1 MLLECGAE
9 SIEKFLRP
17 VIPNSNLP
25 SAVSYRKDG
34 MWHILALSLSRIRL
48 HLSRKLLTLLVSRK
62 KLIAS
67 SQVSRPYLI
76 ILALRLLAAEPRELL
91 DEYIDI
97 SSLLLNCGHAAFF
110 ISLTKTVTSSAD
122 LAAIPLPIGSVQLC
136 SMLYAPS
143 GDGHRGLACRD
154 PYGLASYLK

>member
-1 MLLECGAE
+1 
-9 SIEKFLRP
+9 
-17 VIPNSNLP
+17 V
-25 SAVSYRKDG
+25 
-34 MWHILALSLSRIRL
+34 
-48 HLSRKLLTLLVSRK
+48 TLLVSRK

-67 SQVSRPYLI
+67 SQVSKPYLI

-122 LAAIPLPIGSVQLC
+122 LAVIPLSINSVQLC
-136 SMLYAPS
+136 SMRPPS
-143 GDGHRGLACRD
+143 GDGHRGLALRD
-154 PYGLASYLK
+154 PQYEPPKAEA